1 MKTKYIPI
9 LALAFGVSAWTLNA
23 QDQPP
28 PPPPDAAPG
37 DNGGPPGPPP
47 GGDKDGD
54 QHGPPHGRHPV
65 PAIIKAL
72 DANGDGVI
80 DSDEMKNAGDALKS
94 LDKDGDGKL
103 TREEYMGPP
112 PPRPDGKDDKRGK
125 GDQGDQ
131 PPPPPPDGGKDDQGG
146 PPPPGDDGP
155 RDGQQGP
162 PHHHPP
168 LIIGA
173 LDANHDKVIDASEI
187 ANATKVLKGLDKNG
201 DGKLTP
207 DEFMGKPPQP
217 PQGGQKDSKAASGP
231 GSQTHPGPAGK
242 PSHP

>member
-9 LALAFGVSAWTLNA
+9 LALALGISIWTLNA
-23 QDQPP
+23 QDEMP
-28 PPPPDAAPG
+28 PPPPDNPATG
-37 DNGGPPGPPP
+37 DNSGPP
-47 GGDKDGD
+47 
-54 QHGPPHGRHPV
+54 QGRHPV

-72 DANGDGVI
+72 DANGDGII
-80 DSDEMKNAGDALKS
+80 DSDEMKNASAALKS

-112 PPRPDGKDDKRGK
+112 PPPPDGK
-125 GDQGDQ
+125 GDQGGQQ
-131 PPPPPPDGGKDDQGG
+131 PPPSPDGNQDG
-146 PPPPGDDGP
+146 PPPGDGGQGDGK
-155 RDGQQGP
+155 QGPP

-187 ANATKVLKGLDKNG
+187 ANATHALKSLDKNG

-207 DEFMGKPPQP
+207 DEYMGKPPKLQ
-217 PQGGQKDSKAASGP
+217 QGGQQDSKSGSSPAGARMMPP
-231 GSQTHPGPAGK
+231 GPAGGPAGK
-242 PSHP
+242 PGHP